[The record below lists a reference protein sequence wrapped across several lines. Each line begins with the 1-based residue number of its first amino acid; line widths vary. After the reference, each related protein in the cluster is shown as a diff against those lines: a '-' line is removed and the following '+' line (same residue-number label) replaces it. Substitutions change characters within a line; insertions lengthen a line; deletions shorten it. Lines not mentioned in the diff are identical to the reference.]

1 MTYRDVKQ
9 RYELAV
15 QSVTRSLRDLLTH
28 RYSLS
33 ILGLISFVESALPVP
48 IITDSFMVAYIIA
61 HRSKVVLGV
70 LVTTVTSVAGGV
82 AAYLIARFFS
92 EGILNL
98 LSPETAAEF
107 ARLAS
112 TYADSVSLLG
122 FLGAITPVPFTLA
135 AVVAGILHGNVFAFI
150 VGAFIGRIIR
160 YGITG
165 YLTYTFGHA
174 ALAIAERNIW
184 PITLTAVGA
193 ALLYLLFGM

>member
-135 AVVAGILHGNVFAFI
+135 AVVAGILHGNIIAFI

-165 YLTYTFGHA
+165 YLTYAFGQA

-184 PITLTAVGA
+184 PITLAAVCA
-193 ALLYLLFGM
+193 AILYLIFGM